1 MLSRFFKN
9 DESTKVVTSSAKW
22 VGQNADGRRDPGWR
36 LKGHAVEPFWR
47 WVASWA
53 RAMRSPEDLGFDGSR
68 FDLPELT
75 VNEHMIDSVNPAEG
89 MLFNMVAIGL
99 AEQRDEARR
108 TINERCERVASLV
121 NDTGEPAIA
130 WCHLNAEGDLLE
142 KLIPDCVQ
150 VAGGDSIEHKEKAVE
165 DFIAGNVRV
174 LVSKPK
180 IFGWGLNLQHCAHMT
195 FFPTHSYEAYYQA
208 VRRCWRFGQERPVT
222 VDIVTTPGGHD
233 VMSNLQ
239 RKSDQAAEMFA
250 SLVRHMHES
259 ETIQRIEYE
268 CINMEVP
275 AWMSGR
281 Q

>member
-1 MLSRFFKN
+1 
-9 DESTKVVTSSAKW
+9 
-22 VGQNADGRRDPGWR
+22 
-36 LKGHAVEPFWR
+36 
-47 WVASWA
+47 
-53 RAMRSPEDLGFDGSR
+53 
-68 FDLPELT
+68 
-75 VNEHMIDSVNPAEG
+75 
-89 MLFNMVAIGL
+89 
-99 AEQRDEARR
+99 
-108 TINERCERVASLV
+108 VASLV